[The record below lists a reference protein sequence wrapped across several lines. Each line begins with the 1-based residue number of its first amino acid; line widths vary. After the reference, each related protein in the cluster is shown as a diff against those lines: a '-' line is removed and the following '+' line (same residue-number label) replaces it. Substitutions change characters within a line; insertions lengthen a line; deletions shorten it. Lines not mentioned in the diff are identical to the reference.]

1 LTHTRHFD
9 PNRNS
14 IPTIDFFKT
23 GYLIPVSHK
32 KTIIDRK
39 KMIHF
44 KRSQILILSILSLFG
59 YQVRGH
65 GYLKTPRSR
74 NYVADAS
81 QEGTWTSAPGVP
93 KAESCPHCL
102 NRKEAHKVCGK
113 TQTMDYD
120 DWNDSQG
127 NPMSWASQGVYEA
140 GDLFTVESYLSANHA
155 G

>member
-1 LTHTRHFD
+1 
-9 PNRNS
+9 
-14 IPTIDFFKT
+14 
-23 GYLIPVSHK
+23 
-32 KTIIDRK
+32 
-39 KMIHF
+39 MIHL
-44 KRSQILILSILSLFG
+44 KRAQILILSILCLFG
-59 YQVRGH
+59 YQVKGH

-102 NRKEAHKVCGK
+102 NTKEAHKVCGK
-113 TQTMDYD
+113 TGTMDYD

-127 NPMSWASQGVYEA
+127 IPMPWASQGVYEA
-140 GDLFTVESYLSANHA
+140 GDLFTVESYLSTNHA